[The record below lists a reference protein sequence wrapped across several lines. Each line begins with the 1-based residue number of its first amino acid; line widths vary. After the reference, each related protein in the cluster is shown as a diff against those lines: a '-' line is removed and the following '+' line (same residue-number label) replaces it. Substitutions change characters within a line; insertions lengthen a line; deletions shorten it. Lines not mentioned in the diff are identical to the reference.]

1 MIMKKT
7 NYKLNS
13 KNYLKSFK
21 QARTDRADKLASLPF
36 ARKIDILEK
45 LQADHKVIHSSIR
58 TLK

>member
-1 MIMKKT
+1 MKKT

-13 KNYLKSFK
+13 KKYLERFK
-21 QARTDRADKLASLPF
+21 KARKDRANSLTNLPF